1 MDIDD
6 YDIIVAGNQE
16 HVVIPLPEPPFA
28 LETAAAR
35 LDGDVLEV
43 TDAEGA
49 TARFL
54 DLPEDQCALVE
65 RLGQVV
71 FLDMRDPE
79 APVGVIVP
87 VAAD

>member
-6 YDIIVAGNQE
+6 YDILVAGNEE
-16 HVVIPLPEPPFA
+16 HVVIPLAEPPFA

-35 LDGDVLEV
+35 LEDDTLEV
-43 TDAEGA
+43 TDEAGQ

-54 DLPEDQCALVE
+54 DLPEAQRALIE

-71 FLDMRDPE
+71 FLDMRDPN
-79 APVGVIVP
+79 APQGYVVPVGE
-87 VAAD
+87 